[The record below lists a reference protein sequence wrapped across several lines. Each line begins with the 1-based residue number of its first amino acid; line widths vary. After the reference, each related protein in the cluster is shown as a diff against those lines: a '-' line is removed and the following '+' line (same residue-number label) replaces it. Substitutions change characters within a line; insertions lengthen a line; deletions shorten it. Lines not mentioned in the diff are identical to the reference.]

1 METRKRRKTL
11 AGLSLIELFAVITI
25 AALLM
30 TVALPGLMVANY

>member
-1 METRKRRKTL
+1 MEIRKCRKIL
-11 AGLSLIELFAVITI
+11 AGLSLIELFAAVTI